1 MTIQNSEKLEKK
13 LKKISKL
20 NNELQLL
27 NSILDINNGKSEF
40 KKTTDEIIN
49 SFEFKDFSDFIN
61 TCSHF

>member
-27 NSILDINNGKSEF
+27 NSILDINNRKSEF
-40 KKTTDEIIN
+40 KN
-49 SFEFKDFSDFIN
+49 Y
-61 TCSHF
+61 